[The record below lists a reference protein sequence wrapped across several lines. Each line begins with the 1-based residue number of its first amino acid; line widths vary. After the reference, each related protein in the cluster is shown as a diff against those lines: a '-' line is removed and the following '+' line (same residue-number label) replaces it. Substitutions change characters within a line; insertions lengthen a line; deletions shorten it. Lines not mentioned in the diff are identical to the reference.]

1 MKDLRQITVVGLG
14 LLGGSV
20 GLTILRCFSSVK
32 VIGYTHRSST
42 REKARDIS
50 VAGRIVDDLKDSVRG
65 SDIIILAT
73 PIHTFEHIFS
83 DIADALSPGAIV
95 TDVGSTKILAHRWA
109 KKYLPKS
116 VYYVGSHPIAGSEQR
131 GVEFSRDDLFEQAD
145 CIITKT
151 KDTNNQAAATMVKFW
166 QQMGCR
172 VRTMSPVEHDRIF
185 ANVSHLPH
193 ITAAALLN
201 ANSDEQVSYAGKG
214 FIDTSRV
221 ASGPP
226 NIWVDILMTNTD
238 NCVGAINK
246 LQKELERFKTA
257 IGKGR
262 RDKVEKLLDSARNK
276 RTSLINQKLKRK
288 ELLP

>member
-1 MKDLRQITVVGLG
+1 MKDLRQITVIGLG
-14 LLGGSV
+14 LLGGSI

-42 REKARDIS
+42 RKKARDIA
-50 VAGRIVDDLKDSVRG
+50 VAGEIVDDLKRSVLG
-65 SDIIILAT
+65 SDIVILAT

-83 DIADALSPGAIV
+83 DIADALSPGAVV
-95 TDVGSTKILAHRWA
+95 TDVGSTKVLAHRWA
-109 KKYLPKS
+109 KKHLPKN
-116 VYYVGSHPIAGSEQR
+116 VHYVGSHPIAGSEQR
-131 GVEFSRDDLFEQAD
+131 GVEFARDDLFEQAD
-145 CIITKT
+145 CIVTKN
-151 KDTNNQAAATMVKFW
+151 KDTNKQAAAAMVKFW

-172 VRTMSPVEHDRIF
+172 VRTMSPAEHDRIF

-201 ANSDEQVSYAGKG
+201 ANDNEQLKYAGKG
-214 FIDTSRV
+214 FVDTSRV

-226 NIWVDILMTNTD
+226 NIWVDILMTNTG
-238 NCVGAINK
+238 NCVTSINK

-257 IGKGR
+257 IDKGQ
-262 RDKVEKLLDSARNK
+262 RDKIEKLLNSARNK
-276 RTSLINQKLKRK
+276 RTSLIKQKLKRK